1 MHTIYL
7 LLGSNIGDSATQLA
21 NAISFIEKKIGLVQ
35 KKSSLYA
42 TAAWGNVDQND
53 FINQVILVHST
64 LTAAETL
71 KQIWA
76 IEKKMG
82 RVRTFKNA
90 AREIDIDI
98 LFYDTDIINT
108 NTLIIPHKEI
118 TNRRFVL
125 EPLCEIAPTLV
136 HPGLQKNITSLL
148 HTCTDALNVQK
159 I

>member
-7 LLGSNIGDSATQLA
+7 LLGSNIGDSALQLA
-21 NAISFIEKKIGLVQ
+21 NAIALIEKKIGLVQ

-71 KQIWA
+71 AQIWA

-98 LFYDTDIINT
+98 LFFDADIINT
-108 NTLIIPHKEI
+108 NKLIIPHKEI

-125 EPLCEIAPTLV
+125 EPLYEIAPTLV
-136 HPGLQKNITSLL
+136 HPALQQDINTLL
-148 HTCTDALNVQK
+148 QNCTDTLNVQK